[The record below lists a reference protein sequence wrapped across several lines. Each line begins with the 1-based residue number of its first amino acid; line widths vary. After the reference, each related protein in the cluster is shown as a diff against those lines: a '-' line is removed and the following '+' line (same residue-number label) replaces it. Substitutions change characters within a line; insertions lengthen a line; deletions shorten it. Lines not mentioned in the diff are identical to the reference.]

1 MAFGWGSS
9 AVSVVVTVVGS
20 DGTAPTTYYASLAVG
35 DTTTIAV
42 PEGTRA
48 VTLARMP
55 ASGSASVSADKGM
68 QTQIATEGREER
80 NDSDCRTIR
89 R

>member
-48 VTLARMP
+48 VTLARH
-55 ASGSASVSADKGM
+55 ARQRVRLGERRQRHAD
-68 QTQIATEGREER
+68 T
-80 NDSDCRTIR
+80 NCH
-89 R
+89 